1 MIEAILWDN
10 DGVLVDTE
18 SLFFAATRDT
28 LARAGQIITREI
40 FIDHVLRSGRNLFD
54 DLLSQGWN
62 AADIAALRQER
73 NALYAER
80 LRAASPLMPGAA
92 ETVRALASGYR
103 MAIVTSSLR
112 IHLEIGH
119 RHSAILNLFETVVAR
134 EDYERSKPN
143 PEPYLTALARLKL
156 TPDRCIAIEDSERGL
171 VAARAAE
178 LRCIIVPNELTRGG
192 AFDAA
197 VCVLPDITQ
206 IPRMLAEMNGEPS

>member
-28 LARAGQIITREI
+28 LARAGMTVTREI

-54 DLLSQGWN
+54 GLLSQGWT
-62 AADIAALRQER
+62 AADIAALRQKR

-80 LRAASPLMPGAA
+80 LRAASPLIPGAA

-119 RHSAILNLFETVVAR
+119 QHSAILNLFETVVAR
-134 EDYERSKPN
+134 EDYERSKPD

-156 TPDRCIAIEDSERGL
+156 APERCIAIEDSERGL
-171 VAARAAE
+171 FAARAAG
-178 LRCIIVPNELTRGG
+178 LRCIVAPNDLTRGG

-197 VCVLPDITQ
+197 FCILPDITAL
-206 IPRMLAEMNGEPS
+206 PRVLAAMNGERP